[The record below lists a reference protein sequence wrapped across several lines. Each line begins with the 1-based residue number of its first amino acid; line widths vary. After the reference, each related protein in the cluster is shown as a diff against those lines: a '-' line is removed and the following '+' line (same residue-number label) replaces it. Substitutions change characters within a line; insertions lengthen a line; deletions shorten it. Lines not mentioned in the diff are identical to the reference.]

1 MRLLLLFLFA
11 NLFLLNPLLGQST
24 YQLDPS
30 VKRIVFIGNSITW
43 QGDYV
48 NYIEAYFRL
57 YRSEQT
63 IEIINVGLPSETV
76 SGLSEEGHAGGKF
89 PRPDLHERLKRVL
102 DATKPDLVISC
113 YGMNDG
119 IYLPFSEERFEKF
132 KAGILW
138 LNEELTQREIAV
150 IHVTPPIYDPQ
161 KGEAY
166 ANVLDIYSDWLLS
179 RRYTDAWEVIDLHW
193 PMRKYLED
201 QRQVDSTFFLAKDGV
216 HPTATGHWLMAKS
229 ILLYFGAAEISE
241 AEDIIEALAP
251 FERAE
256 ELLKLIRERQQISRD
271 AWLRHTGHERPGLP
285 EGLSLEEAAD
295 KIAKIEKAIEELL
308 RE

>member
-1 MRLLLLFLFA
+1 MRLLFFFLFA
-11 NLFLLNPLLGQST
+11 NLFLFNPLLGQST

-48 NYIEAYFRL
+48 NYIEAFFRL
-57 YRSEQT
+57 HKSGQAV
-63 IEIINVGLPSETV
+63 EIINVGLPSETV
-76 SGLSEEGHAGGKF
+76 SGLSEEGHAGGRF
-89 PRPDLHERLKRVL
+89 PRPDLHERLTRVL

-138 LNEELTQREIAV
+138 LNKELAQREIPV

-166 ANVLDIYSDWLLS
+166 ANVLDIYSDWLIS
-179 RRYTDAWEVIDLHW
+179 RRYTDDWEVIDLHW
-193 PMRKYLED
+193 PMKKYLEE
-201 QRQVDSTFFLAKDGV
+201 QRQSDSTFYLAKDGV
-216 HPTATGHWLMAKS
+216 HPNANGHWLMAKS
-229 ILLYFGAAEISE
+229 ILLYFGVGDVASAESVS
-241 AEDIIEALAP
+241 EALAP
-251 FERAE
+251 FGKTE
-256 ELLKLIRERQQISRD
+256 ELLKLLREQQNISRD
-271 AWLRHTGHERPGLP
+271 AWLRHTGHKRPGLP
-285 EGLSLEEAAD
+285 EGLTLEEAEE
-295 KIAKIEKAIEELL
+295 KIAEIERAIELLL
-308 RE
+308 R